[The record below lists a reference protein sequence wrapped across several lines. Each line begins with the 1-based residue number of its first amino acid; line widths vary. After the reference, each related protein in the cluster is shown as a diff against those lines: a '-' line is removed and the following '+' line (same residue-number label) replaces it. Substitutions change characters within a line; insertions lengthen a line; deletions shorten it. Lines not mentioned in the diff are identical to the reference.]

1 MSSSFDGG
9 KMLVFAHRGASGGA
23 PENTMAAF
31 KQAIEKGSDGVELD
45 IHLTADGKV
54 VVIHD
59 ATVDRTSDGKGEVAY
74 RNYGELARLD
84 MAARWKGS
92 TWGAQRIPLLEE
104 VIECVIPAGL
114 LMNIEIKGGKASPAL
129 AERAVGIIRSYDAM
143 DRVVFSSFDPSQI
156 NKVRTLVPSS
166 RRALL
171 SYFPPPLSLGK
182 ADDLWGCHPNHLL
195 ASKGA
200 VERWHSEGM
209 HVQLWTVNTKK
220 SMQRALRMGAD
231 GIITN
236 HPALALAVRDGK
248 IS

>member
-1 MSSSFDGG
+1 MSSSFDGA

-59 ATVDRTSDGKGEVAY
+59 ATVDRTSDGRGEVAY
-74 RNYGELARLD
+74 RNYSELAKLD

-92 TWGAQRIPLLEE
+92 KWGAQRIPLLEE

-114 LMNIEIKGGKASPAL
+114 LMNVEIKGGKASPML
-129 AERAVGIIRSYDAM
+129 AEQAVSIIKGYDAM
-143 DRVVFSSFDPSQI
+143 DRVVFSSFDPLQL

-171 SYFPPPLSLGK
+171 SYFPPPVSAGK
-182 ADDLWGCHPNHLL
+182 ADDLWGCHPYHMLV
-195 ASKGA
+195 SKGT
-200 VERWHSEGM
+200 VQKWHLEGM

-220 SMQRALRMGAD
+220 DMQMAIRIGAD

-236 HPALALAVRDGK
+236 HPALALAVREGK
-248 IS
+248 IC